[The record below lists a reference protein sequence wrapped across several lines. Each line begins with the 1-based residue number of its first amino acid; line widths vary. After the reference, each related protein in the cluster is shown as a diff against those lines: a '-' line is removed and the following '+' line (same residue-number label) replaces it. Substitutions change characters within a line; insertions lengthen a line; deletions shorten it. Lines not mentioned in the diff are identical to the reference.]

1 MTVHS
6 IGRGDVVE
14 CVQKLHGFMCEQF
27 LDMLPS
33 ASSIGIGPSFGELI
47 EIGEVADEAKI
58 LSAVNEVFGVERVA
72 A

>member
-1 MTVHS
+1 
-6 IGRGDVVE
+6 
-14 CVQKLHGFMCEQF
+14 MCEQF

-58 LSAVNEVFGVERVA
+58 LSVVSEVFGVERVA